1 MIVKVPKVDTEESLA
16 VALMMVKNE
25 IHDDKFNASRR
36 RILLTF
42 LQSVDFK
49 AINMTQST
57 WEDLITALRFI
68 ANQSDIEESEYALNI
83 FADIIAARPYDTSQ
97 VMAILRPESNENNGL
112 DHVEGAR
119 LAGGLDL
126 DNFGVNKAT
135 DYFILKF
142 LMCNQKTS
150 DGLDPRSPL
159 KAERDK
165 NEANE
170 QEEDDEFTISD
181 AKTAKK
187 YAVTSYLKLL
197 TARVLRLEQEMAKHK
212 KVSVIMVG
220 DKQDE
225 GGDADAP
232 NEAVVEKI
240 SPAKPPGEFSFFKQE
255 REEEKSP

>member
-1 MIVKVPKVDTEESLA
+1 MVVKVPKVNTEESLV
-16 VALMMVKNE
+16 VALKMVKIE
-25 IHDDKFNASRR
+25 IRDDKFNASRR
-36 RILLTF
+36 RIFLTF

-57 WEDLITALRFI
+57 WENLIAGLRFI
-68 ANQSDIEESEYALNI
+68 ANQSDIEESENALNI

-97 VMAILRPESNENNGL
+97 VMAILKPDANDNNDYENE
-112 DHVEGAR
+112 EGAE
-119 LAGGLDL
+119 LADGLDL
-126 DNFGVNKAT
+126 NDFGVNKAT

-150 DGLDPRSPL
+150 DGLDSRSPL

-165 NEANE
+165 DAANE
-170 QEEDDEFTISD
+170 QEEDDEFTVSD

-225 GGDADAP
+225 DGDAVAP
-232 NEAVVEKI
+232 K
-240 SPAKPPGEFSFFKQE
+240 
-255 REEEKSP
+255 

>member
-1 MIVKVPKVDTEESLA
+1 MVVKVPKVNTEESLV
-16 VALMMVKNE
+16 VALKMVKIE
-25 IHDDKFNASRR
+25 IRDEKFNASRR

-57 WEDLITALRFI
+57 WEDLITGLRFI
-68 ANQSDIEESEYALNI
+68 ANQSDIEESENALNI

-97 VMAILRPESNENNGL
+97 VMAILKPEVNENN
-112 DHVEGAR
+112 DYENEEGAE
-119 LAGGLDL
+119 LADDLDL
-126 DNFGVNKAT
+126 NNFGVNKAT

-150 DGLDPRSPL
+150 DGLDPPTPV
-159 KAERDK
+159 KEEPAENVEK
-165 NEANE
+165 
-170 QEEDDEFTISD
+170 EEEDEFTVSD

-197 TARVLRLEQEMAKHK
+197 TARVLRLEQEMARHK

-220 DKQDE
+220 DKEKEENSKD
-225 GGDADAP
+225 DA
-232 NEAVVEKI
+232 ESE
-240 SPAKPPGEFSFFKQE
+240 
-255 REEEKSP
+255 